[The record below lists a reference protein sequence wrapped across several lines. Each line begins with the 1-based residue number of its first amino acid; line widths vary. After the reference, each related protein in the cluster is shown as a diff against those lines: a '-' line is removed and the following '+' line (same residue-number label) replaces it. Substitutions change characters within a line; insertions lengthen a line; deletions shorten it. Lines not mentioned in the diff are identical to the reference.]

1 MNRESSNSKV
11 NVSFSRTMISLHW
24 IMLALFVATYASI
37 ELRHLFQKGTEY
49 RELMK
54 TLHFMIGMCVLLM
67 AAVRIWFKF
76 KAQTPPIEPAPPA
89 WQEWIAKLTHIA
101 LYAFMI
107 GMPLLG
113 WLSLSAYGKP
123 IPFFGLELPALIGV
137 NKQLG
142 GQLKEIHEV
151 VGIAGYFLI
160 GAHAIAALF
169 HHYVIK
175 DNTFVR
181 MSVKNLS
188 VRNARH
194 SMQS

>member
-1 MNRESSNSKV
+1 
-11 NVSFSRTMISLHW
+11 
-24 IMLALFVATYASI
+24 
-37 ELRHLFQKGTEY
+37 
-49 RELMK
+49 
-54 TLHFMIGMCVLLM
+54 MIGMRVLLM
-67 AAVRIWFKF
+67 AAVRVWFKLR
-76 KAQTPPIEPAPPA
+76 APTPPIEPAPPA
-89 WQEWIAKLTHIA
+89 WQESVAKLKHMD

-123 IPFFGLELPALIGV
+123 VPFFGLELPALIGV

-175 DNTFVR
+175 DNTFLR
-181 MSVKNLS
+181 MSL
-188 VRNARH
+188 
-194 SMQS
+194 